1 MEDFIGRLFLTFG
14 VPLFFLLIGVVLKYF
29 PPKKINYFY
38 GYRTEFATKN
48 EDVFK
53 EANRYSADLFI
64 LFSILLFVINVIM
77 FIFNVSS
84 AIMGISFGIYIIP
97 LFISI
102 IYLTEKHLHKIFD
115 ENGVRRGYN
124 SNRSYKVEEVG
135 DLNHI
140 NSKNAIKTEKKYVIY
155 LSVLIFAISTVIN
168 LILYVKLPPQVYIH
182 FGLTGNPDEWVVE
195 KTIAIVVDEI
205 ILILG
210 WIGIFLPY
218 YCISQIMVSK
228 FLPVLLILIYS
239 LFELVIFDTLYYNI
253 YKIHASNFVIFITI
267 ILMIFVVLIFS
278 LLYEKKKVK

>member
-1 MEDFIGRLFLTFG
+1 MNDFIGRLFLTFG
-14 VPLFFLLIGVVLKYF
+14 IPLFFLLIGVVLKYF

-53 EANRYSADLFI
+53 EANRYSANLFI
-64 LFSILLFVINVIM
+64 LLSILLFVINVIM

-115 ENGVRRGYN
+115 ENGVRRDYN
-124 SNRSYKVEEVG
+124 SNRSYKVKEVG

-155 LSVLIFAISTVIN
+155 LSLLIFAISTIIN
-168 LILYVKLPPQVYIH
+168 LILYIKLPPQVYIH
-182 FGLTGNPDEWVVE
+182 FGLTGNPDEWVIE

-210 WIGIFLPY
+210 WLGVFLPY
-218 YCISQIMVSK
+218 YWIFQIRK
-228 FLPVLLILIYS
+228 NRFLIIFLLLIYS
-239 LFELVIFDTLYYNI
+239 FLELVIFDTLYYNI
-253 YKIHASNFVIFITI
+253 YKMHIINFVTLVVF
-267 ILMIFVVLIFS
+267 LLVSFLLVLIGI
-278 LLYEKKKVK
+278 LHENKKVR